1 MLRDLE
7 ENEDEEE
14 NEDDEPDKE
23 LKETLKPKV
32 AESATTEVKEKE
44 VKLERKRL
52 TWPKKS
58 KTLT

>member
-1 MLRDLE
+1 MLRDL
-7 ENEDEEE
+7 EE

-32 AESATTEVKEKE
+32 AESSTTEVKEKE